1 MLKHYCV
8 SAVRLRSDGNVAEVE
23 WGPLEG
29 QPFVL
34 VMDAAHATPDQ
45 VIQAIQRGRMVWA
58 SFPTPLGLALGGLL
72 HARSLDGGPPTLE
85 LSAGHWSEMRQL

>member
-1 MLKHYCV
+1 MLKQYCV
-8 SAVRLRSDGNVAEVE
+8 SAVRLGPDGNVAEVE

-34 VMDAAHATPDQ
+34 PMDAAKASPDQ

-58 SFPTPLGLALGGLL
+58 SFPTPLGLAVGCLL
-72 HARSLDGGPPTLE
+72 STRSSDGGPPILE
-85 LSAGHWSEMRQL
+85 LSAGHWNEMRQL